1 MKAKELIRAKRI
13 NFAEKT
19 FDDWKKIK
27 GEVFELEKKFEIVTC
42 TCPLGMQHRFCK
54 HKVGLM
60 IKHKIISIP
69 ESLMVLP
76 IGAKIKRGR
85 PRKIGGALSFV

>member
-27 GEVFELEKKFEIVTC
+27 GEVFELEKKSEIVTC

-76 IGAKIKRGR
+76 IGAKSKRGR